1 MAKFVA
7 TDYKVTINGTDFS
20 QSIAQ
25 VNLEISSDDVETTAF
40 GGTFRT
46 RISGLKDGTLQL
58 DFMQDFGA
66 GSVDAVLFPLIQ
78 NNSLATVVLTPTSG
92 TVSAT
97 NPSYTALCL
106 VNQYTPFASSVGDLA
121 TLSVSWPTSGTVTR
135 GTV

>member
-1 MAKFVA
+1 
-7 TDYKVTINGTDFS
+7 
-20 QSIAQ
+20 
-25 VNLEISSDDVETTAF
+25 
-40 GGTFRT
+40 
-46 RISGLKDGTLQL
+46 
-58 DFMQDFGA
+58 MQDFGA

>member
-7 TDYKVTINGTDFS
+7 TDYKVLINGVDFS

-25 VNLEISSDDVETTAF
+25 VNLEISSDDVETTSF
-40 GGTFRT
+40 GQTFRT
-46 RISGLKDGTLQL
+46 RINGLKDGTLQL
-58 DFMQDFGA
+58 DFMQDFA
-66 GSVDAVLFPLIQ
+66 ASSVDATLFALLGST
-78 NNSLATVVLTPTSG
+78 SLATVVITPTSG

-121 TLSVSWPTSGTVTR
+121 TVSVSFPTSGTVTR